1 MELKF
6 RIGDSKVLESRE
18 TVDGTMIRR
27 RRVSSDGHRF
37 TTYERIELP
46 QLTVCKRSGNKEV
59 FDRDKLLLA
68 VKRSVGKFFN
78 SELELEDV
86 VNRASD
92 ILYSY
97 NTDQI
102 TSKQIGEAVLDVL
115 AEVNEVAYVRFASV
129 FREFKTL
136 EDFENI
142 LKEQRDQHQQ
152 ITNSESVPQSSHQG
166 TIAGGKSPSGPI
178 DKKHRR

>member
-1 MELKF
+1 MEHSFK
-6 RIGDSKVLESRE
+6 IGDSKVLESRE
-18 TVDGTMIRR
+18 TLDGTMIRR
-27 RRVSSDGHRF
+27 RRESPDGHRF
-37 TTYERIELP
+37 TTYERVEMP
-46 QLTVCKRSGNKEV
+46 PLTVTKRSGNKEIY
-59 FDRDKLLLA
+59 DRDKLLLA
-68 VKRSVGKFFN
+68 VRRSVGKFFN
-78 SELELEDV
+78 SELEVEEV

-97 NTDQI
+97 NTDEI

-142 LKEQRDQHQQ
+142 LKEQ
-152 ITNSESVPQSSHQG
+152 
-166 TIAGGKSPSGPI
+166 
-178 DKKHRR
+178 KKKKWE

>member
-1 MELKF
+1 MDGKL

-18 TVDGTMIRR
+18 TIDGTMIRR
-27 RRVSSDGHRF
+27 RRESSDGHRF
-37 TTYERIELP
+37 TTYERIEMP
-46 QLTVCKRSGNKEV
+46 QLTVTKRSGNKEI

-68 VKRSVGKFFN
+68 IKRSVGKFFN
-78 SELELEDV
+78 SELEVESV

-92 ILYSY
+92 ILYTY
-97 NTDQI
+97 GTDQI

-136 EDFENI
+136 EDFETI
-142 LKEQRDQHQQ
+142 LKEQKAKR
-152 ITNSESVPQSSHQG
+152 
-166 TIAGGKSPSGPI
+166 GKT
-178 DKKHRR
+178 RE

>member
-1 MELKF
+1 MRVERQF

-27 RRVSSDGHRF
+27 RRETPDGHRF
-37 TTYERIELP
+37 TTYERIEMP
-46 QLTVCKRSGNKEV
+46 PLTVTKRGGNKEI

-68 VKRSVGKFFN
+68 VRRSVGKFFN
-78 SELELEDV
+78 SELEVEEV
-86 VNRASD
+86 VNRASE

-97 NTDQI
+97 NTDEI
-102 TSKQIGEAVLDVL
+102 TSKHIGEAVLDVL

-142 LKEQRDQHQQ
+142 LKEQKR
-152 ITNSESVPQSSHQG
+152 
-166 TIAGGKSPSGPI
+166 
-178 DKKHRR
+178 KK